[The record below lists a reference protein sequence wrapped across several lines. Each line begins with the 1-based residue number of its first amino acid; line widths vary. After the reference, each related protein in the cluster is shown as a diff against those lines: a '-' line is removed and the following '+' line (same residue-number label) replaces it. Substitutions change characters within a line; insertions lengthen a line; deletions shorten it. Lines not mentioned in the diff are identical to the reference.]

1 MFRPS
6 HNPGEIPMKRL
17 AALVFVLPLLAFAA
31 EHGGAPAADKE
42 AAKTTEAAAEHGG
55 TAGEHAGTAAEHGGK
70 AAESKAGAAH
80 GDHHGEASGS
90 HEHAGEAAEHGGKPA
105 EEKKL

>member
-6 HNPGEIPMKRL
+6 HNPGEISMKRL
-17 AALVFVLPLLAFAA
+17 AALVFVLPLLAFAD

-42 AAKTTEAAAEHGG
+42 AAKTTEAAA
-55 TAGEHAGTAAEHGGK
+55 EHAGTAAEHGGK

>member
-1 MFRPS
+1 MFRPF
-6 HNPGEIPMKRL
+6 HNPGEILMKRL
-17 AALVFVLPLLAFAA
+17 GALVFVLPLLAFAA

-42 AAKTTEAAAEHGG
+42 AAKTTEAAAEHAG
-55 TAGEHAGTAAEHGGK
+55 TAAEHAGTAA
-70 AAESKAGAAH
+70 
-80 GDHHGEASGS
+80 EASGS